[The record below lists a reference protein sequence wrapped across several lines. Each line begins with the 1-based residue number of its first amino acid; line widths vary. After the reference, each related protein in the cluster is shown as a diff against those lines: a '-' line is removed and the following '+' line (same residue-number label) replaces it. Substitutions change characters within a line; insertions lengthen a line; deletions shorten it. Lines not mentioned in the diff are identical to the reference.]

1 MQHVLQSGNCLKGQ
15 CINFFD
21 TFFLQKN
28 RTQDFQFSWQ
38 EVYILFLAKSS
49 FLPIHKGHFFLQ
61 EPFISDQERHFCEQE
76 YISLSASLLLQ
87 AYNFSLRELLSPS
100 KRTTISP
107 DKSSTPPCKNTT
119 SPGNLHFSMQKGR
132 HFCAIVPHLHA
143 CFPKIV

>member
-21 TFFLQKN
+21 TFPSKKPDPRFPVLLARGLHTLPGKIFVSPYI
-28 RTQDFQFSWQ
+28 RVTFSCRSLLSL
-38 EVYILFLAKSS
+38 IKSATFVS
-49 FLPIHKGHFFLQ
+49 K
-61 EPFISDQERHFCEQE
+61 ST
-76 YISLSASLLLQ
+76 SLSASLLLQ

-100 KRTTISP
+100 KRTTISS